1 MKLRLPAGYHHTTN
15 PSPNT
20 LHIRKV
26 LPCFGSRIEIVSDKR
41 QHGQIIFGSGC
52 VQLSLLLN
60 YFVHLSEGLCRSIA
74 WMPDFDFDEPLIS
87 YVSTGMMS
95 IKISSNVVM

>member
-26 LPCFGSRIEIVSDKR
+26 LPCFGSHIEIVSDKNNTDR
-41 QHGQIIFGSGC
+41 EYS
-52 VQLSLLLN
+52 
-60 YFVHLSEGLCRSIA
+60 
-74 WMPDFDFDEPLIS
+74 
-87 YVSTGMMS
+87 
-95 IKISSNVVM
+95 VVVVYNLAYC